1 VPSEHDVRQRAVICQ
16 DCWFWKEMSCA
27 LASPVDGVCANKR
40 PVQGRRATPQ
50 PAQAALVP
58 LAAGH
63 AMDVAAHA
71 VAPVHAPVHPPVQPA
86 PAPFATD
93 APEATFTIA
102 QLRAPESSAV
112 APQEVESTAVRP
124 IRTTPPSFREIRA
137 GRAAAASRAPIAEV
151 RIPLGELENGTLLSD
166 AASQDSVPSAMLPCM
181 DSLVE
186 RVRQRTA
193 ARLNRSSAFIP
204 A

>member
-1 VPSEHDVRQRAVICQ
+1 
-16 DCWFWKEMSCA
+16 MSCA
-27 LASPVDGVCANKR
+27 LASPVDGLCANKR
-40 PVQGRRATPQ
+40 PVQGRRSTPQ

-63 AMDVAAHA
+63 AMDVAAH
-71 VAPVHAPVHPPVQPA
+71 VASPVHAPVQPA
-86 PAPFATD
+86 PVPFSTD

-102 QLRAPESSAV
+102 QLRTPEPTV
-112 APQEVESTAVRP
+112 GAPQEVESSAVRP
-124 IRTTPPSFREIRA
+124 IRATPPSFREIRA

-151 RIPLGELENGTLLSD
+151 RIPLSELEGGTLMSD
-166 AASQDSVPSAMLPCM
+166 AERHEAAATSALLPCM

>member
-1 VPSEHDVRQRAVICQ
+1 MPSEHDVRQRAAICQ

-40 PVQGRRATPQ
+40 PVQGRRSAPQ

-58 LAAGH
+58 LATGH
-63 AMDVAAHA
+63 EMDVAARA
-71 VAPVHAPVHPPVQPA
+71 AAAA

-102 QLRAPESSAV
+102 QLRHPVQQSSVTPHEV
-112 APQEVESTAVRP
+112 ASTAARP
-124 IRTTPPSFREIRA
+124 IRTAPPSFREIRS

-151 RIPLGELENGTLLSD
+151 RIPLGELDGGTLLAD
-166 AASQDSVPSAMLPCM
+166 AEHHGGDGASALLPCM

-193 ARLNRSSAFIP
+193 ARLNRSGSVSTA
-204 A
+204 

>member
-1 VPSEHDVRQRAVICQ
+1 VICQ

-40 PVQGRRATPQ
+40 PVQGRRSTPQ
-50 PAQAALVP
+50 PAQATLVP

-63 AMDVAAHA
+63 AMDIAAQVAA
-71 VAPVHAPVHPPVQPA
+71 PVQVPVQPT
-86 PAPFATD
+86 PAPFAAD

-102 QLRAPESSAV
+102 QLRAPESAAV
-112 APQEVESTAVRP
+112 APQEVESSAVRP

-151 RIPLGELENGTLLSD
+151 RIPLGELDGGTLLSD
-166 AASQDSVPSAMLPCM
+166 AERHENAATVAMLPCM

-193 ARLNRSSAFIP
+193 ARLNRTSAFIP

>member
-1 VPSEHDVRQRAVICQ
+1 
-16 DCWFWKEMSCA
+16 M
-27 LASPVDGVCANKR
+27 
-40 PVQGRRATPQ
+40 
-50 PAQAALVP
+50 P

-63 AMDVAAHA
+63 AMDIAAQVA
-71 VAPVHAPVHPPVQPA
+71 APVHAPVQPA
-86 PAPFATD
+86 PVPFGTN

-102 QLRAPESSAV
+102 QLRAPETPGI
-112 APQEVESTAVRP
+112 APQEVESSAVRP

-151 RIPLGELENGTLLSD
+151 RIPLGELDGGTLLSD
-166 AASQDSVPSAMLPCM
+166 AERHENATAVAMVPCM

-193 ARLNRSSAFIP
+193 ARLNRAGSFVSA
-204 A
+204 

>member
-1 VPSEHDVRQRAVICQ
+1 MPSEHDVRQRAVICQ

-27 LASPVDGVCANKR
+27 LASPVDGLCANKR

-63 AMDVAAHA
+63 AMDVAAR
-71 VAPVHAPVHPPVQPA
+71 VAA
-86 PAPFATD
+86 PAPGPVPFSTD

-102 QLRAPESSAV
+102 QLRAPEPTGAVPHEVGSS
-112 APQEVESTAVRP
+112 AVRP

-151 RIPLGELENGTLLSD
+151 RIPLNELDGGTLMSD
-166 AASQDSVPSAMLPCM
+166 AERHEPAASAAMLPCM

-193 ARLNRSSAFIP
+193 ARLNRSGSVLHA
-204 A
+204 

>member
-1 VPSEHDVRQRAVICQ
+1 MPSEHDVRQRAVICQ

-63 AMDVAAHA
+63 AMDVAAQV
-71 VAPVHAPVHPPVQPA
+71 VAPVAAPAQPA
-86 PAPFATD
+86 PVPFSTD

-102 QLRAPESSAV
+102 QLRAPEAASI
-112 APQEVESTAVRP
+112 APQEVESSAVRP
-124 IRTTPPSFREIRA
+124 IRTSPPSFREIRA

-151 RIPLGELENGTLLSD
+151 RIPIGELEGGTLMSD
-166 AASQDSVPSAMLPCM
+166 AERHENAATAAMVPCM

-193 ARLNRSSAFIP
+193 ARLNRAGAFVSA
-204 A
+204 

>member
-1 VPSEHDVRQRAVICQ
+1 VICQ

-40 PVQGRRATPQ
+40 PVQGRRSTPQ

-58 LAAGH
+58 LASGH
-63 AMDVAAHA
+63 AMDVAARGA
-71 VAPVHAPVHPPVQPA
+71 TPV
-86 PAPFATD
+86 PFSTD

-102 QLRAPESSAV
+102 QLRAPETTNV
-112 APQEVESTAVRP
+112 IPQEVESTAVRP
-124 IRTTPPSFREIRA
+124 IRTAPPSFREIRA

-151 RIPLGELENGTLLSD
+151 RIPLDELDGGTLLAD
-166 AASQDSVPSAMLPCM
+166 AARHDEGAASMLPCM

-193 ARLNRSSAFIP
+193 ARLNRAGSIIHA
-204 A
+204 

>member
-1 VPSEHDVRQRAVICQ
+1 MPSEHDVRQRAAICQ

-40 PVQGRRATPQ
+40 PVQGRRSTPQ

-58 LAAGH
+58 LATGH
-63 AMDVAAHA
+63 AMDVAAR
-71 VAPVHAPVHPPVQPA
+71 VAA
-86 PAPFATD
+86 PAHVSGPVPFATD

-102 QLRAPESSAV
+102 QLRAPEQPSAIP
-112 APQEVESTAVRP
+112 PQNVESTAVRP
-124 IRTTPPSFREIRA
+124 IRTAPPSFREIRA

-151 RIPLGELENGTLLSD
+151 RIPLGEIDGGTLLAD
-166 AASQDSVPSAMLPCM
+166 AAQHGDGTSALLPCM

-193 ARLNRSSAFIP
+193 ARLNRPNSFSP

>member
-1 VPSEHDVRQRAVICQ
+1 
-16 DCWFWKEMSCA
+16 MSCA
-27 LASPVDGVCANKR
+27 LASPVDGLCANKR
-40 PVQGRRATPQ
+40 PVQGRRSTPQ

-63 AMDVAAHA
+63 AMDIAAHA
-71 VAPVHAPVHPPVQPA
+71 AAPVHAPAQVPVHQM

-102 QLRAPESSAV
+102 QLRAPESAAI
-112 APQEVESTAVRP
+112 APQEVESSAVRP
-124 IRTTPPSFREIRA
+124 IRATPPSFREIRA
-137 GRAAAASRAPIAEV
+137 GRAAAASRTPVAEV
-151 RIPLGELENGTLLSD
+151 RIPLSELDGGTLMSD
-166 AASQDSVPSAMLPCM
+166 AERHEAAAATAMLPCM

-193 ARLNRSSAFIP
+193 ARLNRAGAFIP

>member
-1 VPSEHDVRQRAVICQ
+1 MPSEHDVRQRAVICQ

-50 PAQAALVP
+50 PVQATLVP

-63 AMDVAAHA
+63 AMDVAAQV
-71 VAPVHAPVHPPVQPA
+71 VAAPVQPA
-86 PAPFATD
+86 PVPFATD

-102 QLRAPESSAV
+102 QLRAPEPSATV
-112 APQEVESTAVRP
+112 PQEVESSAVRP
-124 IRTTPPSFREIRA
+124 IRTAPPSFREIRA

-151 RIPLGELENGTLLSD
+151 RIPLGELEGGTLMSD
-166 AASQDSVPSAMLPCM
+166 AQRHDVATATALVPCM

-193 ARLNRSSAFIP
+193 ARLNRAGAFVSA
-204 A
+204 

>member
-1 VPSEHDVRQRAVICQ
+1 MPSEHDVRQRAVICQ

-40 PVQGRRATPQ
+40 PVQGRRSTPQ

-58 LAAGH
+58 LASGH
-63 AMDVAAHA
+63 AMDVAARAAAPAAQVPGHA
-71 VAPVHAPVHPPVQPA
+71 APV
-86 PAPFATD
+86 PFSTD

-102 QLRAPESSAV
+102 QLRAPESPAV
-112 APQEVESTAVRP
+112 APQEVESVAVRP

-151 RIPLGELENGTLLSD
+151 RIPLGELDGGTLLAD
-166 AASQDSVPSAMLPCM
+166 AARHEDGMSALLPCM

-193 ARLNRSSAFIP
+193 ARLNRAGSFIP